1 VRASCRIEPFATFS
15 ATTNRGSVCTLF
27 AVESICASR
36 ADLRREPEIHKGALI
51 AALIPTNA
59 ALAAPA
65 GEYRADIINI
75 LKVD

>member
-1 VRASCRIEPFATFS
+1 
-15 ATTNRGSVCTLF
+15 
-27 AVESICASR
+27 
-36 ADLRREPEIHKGALI
+36 LRRDPEIHKGALI
-51 AALIPTNA
+51 AALIPTSA